1 MAKPQTENGYTKLA
15 NELLEEI
22 CVYGFNASQ
31 LFIIMTVWRFTYGF
45 NRKEH
50 GFAVS
55 FLQEATRLS
64 EKTVKNEVAALVS
77 NKVLKVT
84 QEATKK
90 TARVL
95 SFNKNYEEWL
105 TPRRGVS
112 MEQLSLF
119 DDDSEGND
127 STPQKKNQRGSR
139 VPLRGEVEYPSN
151 GHSEG
156 NQSTPKK
163 EIKIFKENIKEIIY
177 KRFNE
182 FWSYY
187 PKRVGKKDAERHFT
201 RLHSDKNFSWDDF
214 IKGTK
219 AYVEYCQRENRFL
232 KDGSAFVNQETYKDF
247 LEDMPTT
254 NIRKTSVNYDK
265 STKLDKNKELLFGGN
280 QKNGRTRREVN
291 TSQSFGSLPEP
302 T

>member
-31 LFIIMTVWRFTYGF
+31 LFIIMTVWRFTYGWK
-45 NRKEH
+45 RKEH
-50 GFAVS
+50 SFAVS

-64 EKTVKNEVAALVS
+64 EKTVKNEVATLVD
-77 NKVLKVT
+77 NKVLTVV

-105 TPRRGVS
+105 IPRRGVNVK
-112 MEQLSLF
+112 QLSLF
-119 DDDSEGND
+119 DEDSEGKD
-127 STPQKKNQRGSR
+127 STPQRGS
-139 VPLRGEVEYPSN
+139 VIPLKIN
-151 GHSEG
+151 SEG

-163 EIKIFKENIKEIIY
+163 EIKIFKENLKEIIY
-177 KRFNE
+177 TRFNE
-182 FWSYY
+182 FWSFY

-201 RLHSDKNFSWDDF
+201 RLHNVKGFNWDDF

-247 LEDMPTT
+247 LEDMPITNVSSKPKNMTT
-254 NIRKTSVNYDK
+254 KAESKTDSI
-265 STKLDKNKELLFGGN
+265 KEAFWRAHDEENGN
-280 QKNGRTRREVN
+280 DNANDANEL
-291 TSQSFGSLPEP
+291 SLPEP
-302 T
+302 IPSE